1 MEPSQMVP
9 SKVLL
14 AYKIKTLIA
23 KKKKKRK
30 KKELEMDDSEN

>member
-14 AYKIKTLIA
+14 SYKIKTLIA
-23 KKKKKRK
+23 KKKEEKKLQ
-30 KKELEMDDSEN
+30 ELEMDDSEN